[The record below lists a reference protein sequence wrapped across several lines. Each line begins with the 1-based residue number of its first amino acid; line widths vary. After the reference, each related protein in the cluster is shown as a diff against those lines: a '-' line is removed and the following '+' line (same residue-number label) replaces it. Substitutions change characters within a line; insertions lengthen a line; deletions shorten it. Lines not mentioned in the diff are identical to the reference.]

1 MSIRLAVL
9 FSGGGTT
16 ILNLLNHIEDGKLDA
31 DIVLAIASRND
42 IAGIDRLAERSIQVA
57 IAKQEGDSDE
67 TIDEKIQAW
76 LLETQPDLILLCG
89 YLRLLSIEPWMQ
101 GRVLNIHPSL
111 LPDFGG
117 KGMFGLHVHEA
128 VIESGNCQSGCTVHY
143 VDEEYDHGPT
153 LLQKTCPVAAE
164 ETPQTLAS
172 KVFALECFAYP
183 EAIKQAAKKVT
194 V

>member
-89 YLRLLSIEPWMQ
+89 YMS
-101 GRVLNIHPSL
+101 
-111 LPDFGG
+111 
-117 KGMFGLHVHEA
+117 
-128 VIESGNCQSGCTVHY
+128 
-143 VDEEYDHGPT
+143 
-153 LLQKTCPVAAE
+153 
-164 ETPQTLAS
+164 
-172 KVFALECFAYP
+172 
-183 EAIKQAAKKVT
+183 
-194 V
+194 